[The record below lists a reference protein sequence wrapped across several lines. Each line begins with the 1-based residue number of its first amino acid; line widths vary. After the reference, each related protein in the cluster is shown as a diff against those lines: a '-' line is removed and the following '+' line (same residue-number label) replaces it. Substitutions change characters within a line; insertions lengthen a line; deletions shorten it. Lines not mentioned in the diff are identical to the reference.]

1 MAELLIGAPLFP
13 GESGV
18 DQHVEIIKVLGTPT
32 RQQIKSMNPNYTG
45 FKFPQIQKNPWPR
58 VFRPRTPAEAV
69 DVVAN
74 ILLYEPTDRITP
86 LGVLCHAFFDELRAP
101 GYKLSNGATPP
112 PLFNFTPTELS
123 PCTKE
128 FAEILFPPH
137 TRTDENWPLRSAKS
151 GDGVGESVAGKSS
164 NKK

>member
-32 RQQIKSMNPNYTG
+32 RQQIKSMNPNYTE

-58 VFRPRTPAEAV
+58 VFRPRTPAKAV

-74 ILLYEPTDRITP
+74 RP
-86 LGVLCHAFFDELRAP
+86 LMWLQTFCFTNRRTG
-101 GYKLSNGATPP
+101 SPP
-112 PLFNFTPTELS
+112 
-123 PCTKE
+123 
-128 FAEILFPPH
+128 
-137 TRTDENWPLRSAKS
+137 
-151 GDGVGESVAGKSS
+151 
-164 NKK
+164 